1 MSNNSDPDP
10 EELLQQ
16 SKEQSRHTSEP
27 TETST
32 SDEETVN
39 RVTAIKQALTAIDD
53 GAAPENI
60 NLRDARLKGLLVGLS
75 DTGELSHIATKLETV
90 VDGDTAVSTDNASQ
104 SDVARLLLRIGLQ
117 EALPGV
123 LEDAKEA
130 RKQKVLEDA
139 DEY

>member
-1 MSNNSDPDP
+1 MSNNPDADP

-27 TETST
+27 SKTAS
-32 SDEETVN
+32 SDEPIVD
-39 RVTAIKQALTAIDD
+39 RVTAIKEALIAIDD
-53 GAAPENI
+53 GDAPENI

-75 DTGELSHIATKLETV
+75 DTGEFSQIATELETV

-117 EALPGV
+117 EALPEV

>member
-1 MSNNSDPDP
+1 MSNNPDTDP

-27 TETST
+27 SETSS
-32 SDEETVN
+32 SDEQTVN
-39 RVTAIKQALTAIDD
+39 RVTAIKEALIAIDD
-53 GAAPENI
+53 GDAPENI

-75 DTGELSHIATKLETV
+75 DTGELSQTATELETV

-104 SDVARLLLRIGLQ
+104 SDVARLLLRVGLQ
-117 EALPGV
+117 AALPDL

>member
-1 MSNNSDPDP
+1 MSNNPDTDP

-27 TETST
+27 SETSS
-32 SDEETVN
+32 SDEQTVD
-39 RVTAIKQALTAIDD
+39 RVTAIKEALIAIED
-53 GAAPENI
+53 GDAPENI

-75 DTGELSHIATKLETV
+75 DTGELSQIATELATV

-104 SDVARLLLRIGLQ
+104 SDVARLLLRVGLQ
-117 EALPGV
+117 EALPDL

>member
-1 MSNNSDPDP
+1 MSNNSDADP

-27 TETST
+27 SEASS
-32 SDEETVN
+32 SDEQTVD
-39 RVTAIKQALTAIDD
+39 RVSAIKEALIAIDD
-53 GAAPENI
+53 GDAPENI

-75 DTGELSHIATKLETV
+75 DTGELSQIATELETV

-104 SDVARLLLRIGLQ
+104 SDVARLLLRVGLQ
-117 EALPGV
+117 EALPDI

>member
-1 MSNNSDPDP
+1 MSNNPDADP

-27 TETST
+27 SETLS
-32 SDEETVN
+32 SDEQTVD
-39 RVTAIKQALTAIDD
+39 RVTAIKEALIAIDD
-53 GAAPENI
+53 GDAPENI

-75 DTGELSHIATKLETV
+75 DTGELSQIATELESV

-117 EALPGV
+117 EALPEV

-130 RKQKVLEDA
+130 RKQKVLEEA

>member
-1 MSNNSDPDP
+1 MSNNPDADP

-27 TETST
+27 SKTAS
-32 SDEETVN
+32 SDEPIVD
-39 RVTAIKQALTAIDD
+39 RVTAIKEALIAIDD
-53 GAAPENI
+53 GDAPENI

-75 DTGELSHIATKLETV
+75 DTGELSQIATELETV

-117 EALPGV
+117 EALPEV

>member
-1 MSNNSDPDP
+1 MSNNPDTDP

-27 TETST
+27 SETSS
-32 SDEETVN
+32 SDEQTVD
-39 RVTAIKQALTAIDD
+39 RVTAIKEALIAIDD
-53 GAAPENI
+53 GDAPENI

-75 DTGELSHIATKLETV
+75 DTGELSQIATELETV
-90 VDGDTAVSTDNASQ
+90 VEGDTAVSTDNASQ
-104 SDVARLLLRIGLQ
+104 SDVARLLLRVGLQ
-117 EALPGV
+117 EALPDL

>member
-1 MSNNSDPDP
+1 MSNNPDADP

-27 TETST
+27 SETLS
-32 SDEETVN
+32 SDEQTVD
-39 RVTAIKQALTAIDD
+39 RVTAIKEALIAIDD
-53 GAAPENI
+53 GDAPENI

-75 DTGELSHIATKLETV
+75 DTGELSQIATELETV

-117 EALPGV
+117 EALPEV

-130 RKQKVLEDA
+130 RKQKVLEEA

>member
-1 MSNNSDPDP
+1 MSNNPDADP

-27 TETST
+27 SETSST
-32 SDEETVN
+32 EEQTVD
-39 RVTAIKQALTAIDD
+39 RVTVIKDALIAIDD
-53 GAAPENI
+53 GDAPENI

-75 DTGELSHIATKLETV
+75 DTGELSQIATELETV
-90 VDGDTAVSTDNASQ
+90 VDGDTAVSTDKASQ
-104 SDVARLLLRIGLQ
+104 SDVARLLLRVGLQ
-117 EALPGV
+117 EALPDV